1 MLPFTDNRR
10 CEIARERN
18 AITMG
23 VSGLPL
29 IIGVGIV
36 AAFLLRLSFGL
47 PLSKLAVPIAALI
60 GIQVVFYVGMYAV
73 RRRYR
78 RTRDLRTAAFV
89 TGIYGLCIVLAGM
102 YYAGQLGI
110 ASARTFED
118 NYVEFSVFMG
128 VVTCIVVGIFSFV
141 KVKPRS
147 SR

>member
-1 MLPFTDNRR
+1 VKSPANETLLRWVCR
-10 CEIARERN
+10 
-18 AITMG
+18 
-23 VSGLPL
+23 GLPL

-60 GIQVVFYVGMYAV
+60 GIQVVFCVGMYAV

-128 VVTCIVVGIFSFV
+128 VMTCIVVGIFSFV